1 MQPTWR
7 WSANLP
13 HPPLPAIFSGYWV
26 CKIQTGQ
33 GQFQGKLFYSELN
46 TNYSYP
52 AKAETQVCFLSSGNR
67 TTTSCYSLYSW
78 EKMHVPLFVSFFAV
92 EKIILLLVTFISS
105 CMCMQ
110 FLSFLMSSDWWH
122 SLTIII
128 FSPSSQEMAK
138 ILNHPRVYSFLHV
151 PVQSASDNVLSDMKR
166 EYCADDFR
174 HVVDFLREKWVHIMN
189 IIKKPCFYRQTFFVK

>member
-1 MQPTWR
+1 MKVVSQ
-7 WSANLP
+7 LP
-13 HPPLPAIFSGYWV
+13 HPPLQAIFSGYWV

-52 AKAETQVCFLSSGNR
+52 AKAETRVCFLSSGNR
-67 TTTSCYSLYSW
+67 TTTPCYSLYSW
-78 EKMHVPLFVSFFAV
+78 EKMHVPLFVSFFVV

-110 FLSFLMSSDWWH
+110 FFVTPYVQWLMTQFND
-122 SLTIII
+122 I

-174 HVVDFLREKWVHIMN
+174 HVVDFLREK
-189 IIKKPCFYRQTFFVK
+189 